1 MDGEHLSLT
10 AASGTLVAV
19 QSESAFNLWM
29 APGGDARAA
38 RQITSGSGRDDG
50 HFGLDW
56 TPDGKVVDQSLAGGS
71 VNIWMI
77 SAEGTGNQPLQAGAP
92 PNTEPVVSPDGR
104 YLIWASRRADKRNIW
119 RMDLDGGNQ
128 KRLTNGNNEGNPKS
142 RSMGNG

>member
-71 VNIWMI
+71 VNIWTAGWCATKHRAG
-77 SAEGTGNQPLQAGAP
+77 SLTRWPLSHLGFP
-92 PNTEPVVSPDGR
+92 PRRQKKYLADG
-104 YLIWASRRADKRNIW
+104 
-119 RMDLDGGNQ
+119 
-128 KRLTNGNNEGNPKS
+128 P
-142 RSMGNG
+142 